1 MAKLSDRDDAA
12 PREGEQEIIDTAVM
26 TLLTTSEERREAM
39 MELLSMTFARE
50 MRQHWPDMPGRES
63 SPGPP
68 SWCRTCASAS
78 PTSGRSAAPIWVPH
92 DGAAVT

>member
-26 TLLTTSEERREAM
+26 TTSEERREAM

-50 MRQHWPDMPGRES
+50 MRQHWPDMPGREIFT
-63 SPGPP
+63 
-68 SWCRTCASAS
+68 RTTQLVQDVRKRIADIRAV
-78 PTSGRSAAPIWVPH
+78 G
-92 DGAAVT
+92 GAYMGTA

>member
-1 MAKLSDRDDAA
+1 MAKLSDLVDAA

-50 MRQHWPDMPGRES
+50 MRQHWPDMPGREIFT
-63 SPGPP
+63 
-68 SWCRTCASAS
+68 RTTQLVQDVRKRIADIRAV
-78 PTSGRSAAPIWVPH
+78 G
-92 DGAAVT
+92 GAYMGTA